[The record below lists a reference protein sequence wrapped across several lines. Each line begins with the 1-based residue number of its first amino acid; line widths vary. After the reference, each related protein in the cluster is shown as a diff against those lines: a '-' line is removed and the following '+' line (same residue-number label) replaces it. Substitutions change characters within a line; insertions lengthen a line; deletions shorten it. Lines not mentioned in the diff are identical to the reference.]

1 MSAPTPAG
9 PAPRDGR
16 VPPGG
21 ASPAAGT
28 ETAATPRGAPR
39 TVSWWLA
46 AVTFVHGLA
55 LGAVGTGLGGDDD
68 GVAGSPTGTQATTA
82 PQADPS
88 PTPDGD
94 VTVPGACL
102 VVADRAE
109 QLSGLVSDAAVAAGE
124 LDAAALSGIVRQLEE
139 AQAGLRVESAEC
151 RAGRDT
157 TG

>member
-9 PAPRDGR
+9 PAPRDGH

-21 ASPAAGT
+21 ASPAGGPQA
-28 ETAATPRGAPR
+28 AATPRGAAR
-39 TVSWWLA
+39 TVSWGVA
-46 AVTFVHGLA
+46 AVTFVIGLV
-55 LGAVGTGLGGDDD
+55 LGAVGTGLGGGDDD
-68 GVAGSPTGTQATTA
+68 ATGSPTGTPATTA

-88 PTPDGD
+88 PTPGGD
-94 VTVPGACL
+94 VTIPGACL

-109 QLSGLVSDAAVAAGE
+109 QLSGLVRDAAVAAGE

-139 AQAGLRVESAEC
+139 AQAGLQAQSAEC
-151 RAGRDT
+151 RAGRDA